1 MYITFDRKKK
11 QKIREVYV
19 TLIYYRN
26 KIMLGLIERFESE
39 TVVTQIKQENLI
51 FIVVPQVKAEAIKE
65 EV

>member
-1 MYITFDRKKK
+1 MIEKKK

>member
-1 MYITFDRKKK
+1 
-11 QKIREVYV
+11 
-19 TLIYYRN
+19 
-26 KIMLGLIERFESE
+26 MLGLLERFESE